1 MRRVNRA
8 IMVGI
13 VNASLVIGRGGIV
26 SLSPGPFCVRGASL
40 TEIAL
45 RPMLAALFLL
55 ASLTAVHAATN
66 SRLDLRENWA
76 LQSSCTAAAP
86 GEVVSTTR
94 FSPDHWYKATIPSTV
109 LAAQVAAGE
118 FQDIFYADN
127 LRRLPLAGN
136 PYACSWWYRTE
147 FRLPPDFNG
156 RKVWL
161 HLNGVNT
168 KANVWMNGKQLA
180 DTDAIAGSYRIFELD
195 ATASV
200 VLDGA
205 NVLALEVFA
214 PTDKD
219 FAIDFVDW
227 TPTPPDKNM
236 GLWREVY
243 LTASGPV
250 RLRHPAISTHL
261 PGGSLDRADLTVRA
275 ELNNDTGQAVEGT
288 LRGRFGK
295 VAFEKK
301 LTLTPREARSVA
313 LTPAEFPQLRI
324 DHPELWWPAGLG
336 AQKLHRLTM
345 QFESG
350 GVVSDSQSARFGIRE
365 ITGELYGEAPR
376 MGEVYD
382 NNGEFVNLK
391 TDTRPFRLRV
401 NRQPIL
407 VRGAGWAPEMLLRS
421 SSERLRAE
429 FGYVRDMHLNTI
441 RLEGKLE
448 GDEFLDLAD
457 EMGILILAGFCCCDQ
472 FEHWSAWQPGDYTIA
487 TDSLRTQILR
497 LRQHPSLALW
507 MTGSDNAPPAN
518 VEGIYRRILA
528 ETGWPNPIVSSA
540 SSKPTSVSGASGG
553 KMTGPYDYV
562 PPSYWLLDKDHF
574 GGAFGFNTETSPGA
588 AVVVPGSLK
597 KFLPKEHLWP
607 VDNLWNL
614 HNGAGNL
621 NGSLKHFNE
630 SMNAMYG
637 PPAGLDDYMAKA
649 QAMAYDGERAMFEAY
664 GRNKYASTGVI
675 QWMLNNGW
683 PSNMWHLY
691 DYYLQPAGGYF
702 GTKQACEPLHIQ
714 FSYDDRSVVVVNS
727 VNRAFPGLTAEASMY
742 DFGLR
747 RLFFRQMRLDSAADS
762 VQRLFVIPADH
773 VPAGVHFVALR
784 LTDPGG
790 RTVST
795 NFYWLPR
802 TLSAFD
808 WAVEH
813 QKDHPYYTAVT
824 SYEDLSQLNQLRKV
838 RLDAAASFLRRG
850 KTYDVRVQ
858 IKNPSRE
865 LAFQIRLALVDDKTG
880 DEILPVLWEDNYL
893 SLLPGES
900 RTLVAHYDSPVR
912 AQTLKLEVNG
922 WNIEGTTVPVATAGA
937 GARR

>member
-1 MRRVNRA
+1 MSGIAVRA
-8 IMVGI
+8 VW
-13 VNASLVIGRGGIV
+13 
-26 SLSPGPFCVRGASL
+26 
-40 TEIAL
+40 
-45 RPMLAALFLL
+45 AALSALV
-55 ASLTAVHAATN
+55 SLTAVHAATN
-66 SRLDLRENWA
+66 SRLDLRERWFV
-76 LQSSCTAAAP
+76 QSSSKVAAP
-86 GEVVSTTR
+86 AEILSTTQ
-94 FSPDHWYKATIPSTV
+94 FSPDHWYEATIPSTV

-118 FQDIFYADN
+118 FQDPYWADN
-127 LRRLPLAGN
+127 LRKLPLVGN

-147 FRLPPDFNG
+147 FRLSPDFNG

-161 HLNGVNT
+161 HLDGVNT

-180 DTDAIAGSYRIFELD
+180 GTEAIAGSYRIFELD
-195 ATASV
+195 ATALV
-200 VLDGA
+200 ALDRV
-205 NVLALEVFA
+205 NVLAVEVFA

-250 RLRHPAISTHL
+250 RLRHPAISTHF
-261 PGGSLDRADLTVRA
+261 PDHSLDRADLTVRA
-275 ELNNDTGQAVEGT
+275 ELSNDTGQPVEGT
-288 LRGRFGK
+288 LRGRFDK

-301 LTLTPREARSVA
+301 VTLAPREAHSVV

-324 DHPELWWPAGLG
+324 DRPELWWPAGLG

-345 QFESG
+345 EFESG
-350 GVVSDSQSARFGIRE
+350 GAVSDSQTASVGIRE
-365 ITGELYGEAPR
+365 ISGELYGDAPR

-382 NNGEFVNLK
+382 NNGGFVNLK
-391 TDTRPFRLRV
+391 TDTRPFLLRV

-407 VRGAGWAPEMLLRS
+407 IRGAGWAPEMLLRTS
-421 SSERLRAE
+421 VDRLRAE
-429 FGYVRDMHLNTI
+429 FGYVRDMHLNAI

-448 GDEFLDLAD
+448 SDEFFDLAD

-487 TDSLRTQILR
+487 TDSLRTQSLR
-497 LRQHPSLALW
+497 LRHHPSMALW

-518 VEGIYRRILA
+518 VERSYRQILA

-540 SSKPTSVSGASGG
+540 SSKSTAISGASGV

-597 KFLPKEHLWP
+597 KFLPKDHLWP
-607 VDNLWNL
+607 VDSLWNL
-614 HNGAGNL
+614 HTGAGDL
-621 NGSLKHFNE
+621 NGSLQHFNE

-664 GRNKYASTGVI
+664 GRNKYGATGVI

-691 DYYLQPAGGYF
+691 DFYLQPAGGYF
-702 GTKQACEPLHIQ
+702 GTKKACEPLHIQ
-714 FSYDDRSVVVVNS
+714 FSYDDRGVVVVNS
-727 VNRAFPGLTAEASMY
+727 VNRSFAGLTAEASLY
-742 DFGLR
+742 DFDLN
-747 RLFFRQMRLDSAADS
+747 RLFHRQTRLDSAADA
-762 VQRLFVIPADH
+762 VQRLFVIPTDN

-784 LTDPGG
+784 LTDSSG
-790 RTVST
+790 RVVST
-795 NFYWLPR
+795 NFYWLPK
-802 TLSAFD
+802 TLSTFD

-838 RLDAAASFLRRG
+838 RLDATASLSRPHDG
-850 KTYDVRVQ
+850 DEVRVQ
-858 IKNPSRE
+858 IKNPSSQ

-880 DEILPVLWEDNYL
+880 DEILPVLWEDNCL

-900 RTLVAHYDSPVR
+900 RSVIARYEPSTFTRPLR
-912 AQTLKLEVNG
+912 LEIDG
-922 WNIEGTTVPVATAGA
+922 WNIEATTGPVQVVSQE
-937 GARR
+937 ARGRVVSFEESKQHLAPASRVQPPEE

>member
-1 MRRVNRA
+1 MSGIAVRA
-8 IMVGI
+8 VW
-13 VNASLVIGRGGIV
+13 
-26 SLSPGPFCVRGASL
+26 
-40 TEIAL
+40 
-45 RPMLAALFLL
+45 AALSALV
-55 ASLTAVHAATN
+55 SLTAVHAATN
-66 SRLDLRENWA
+66 SRLDLRERWFV
-76 LQSSCTAAAP
+76 QSSSKVAAP
-86 GEVVSTTR
+86 AEILSTTQ
-94 FSPDHWYKATIPSTV
+94 FSPDHWYEATIPSTV

-118 FQDIFYADN
+118 FQDPYWADN
-127 LRRLPLAGN
+127 LRKLPLVGN

-147 FRLPPDFNG
+147 FRLSPDFNG

-161 HLNGVNT
+161 HLDGVNT

-180 DTDAIAGSYRIFELD
+180 GTEAIAGSYRIFELD
-195 ATASV
+195 ATALV
-200 VLDGA
+200 ALDRV
-205 NVLALEVFA
+205 NVLAVEVFA

-250 RLRHPAISTHL
+250 RLRHPAISTHF
-261 PGGSLDRADLTVRA
+261 PDHSLDRADLTVRA
-275 ELNNDTGQAVEGT
+275 ELSNDTGQPVEGT
-288 LRGRFGK
+288 LRGRFDK

-301 LTLTPREARSVA
+301 VTLAPREAHSVV

-324 DHPELWWPAGLG
+324 DRPELWWPAGLG

-345 QFESG
+345 EFESG
-350 GVVSDSQSARFGIRE
+350 GAVSDSQTASVGIRE
-365 ITGELYGEAPR
+365 ISGELYGDAPR

-382 NNGEFVNLK
+382 NNGGFVNLK
-391 TDTRPFRLRV
+391 TDTRPFLLRV

-407 VRGAGWAPEMLLRS
+407 IRGAGWAPEMLLRTS
-421 SSERLRAE
+421 VDRLRAE
-429 FGYVRDMHLNTI
+429 FGYVRDMHLNAI

-448 GDEFLDLAD
+448 SDEFFDLAD

-487 TDSLRTQILR
+487 TDSLRTQSLR
-497 LRQHPSLALW
+497 LRHHPSMALW

-518 VEGIYRRILA
+518 VERSYRQILA

-540 SSKPTSVSGASGG
+540 SSKSTAISGASGV

-597 KFLPKEHLWP
+597 KFLPKDHLWP
-607 VDNLWNL
+607 VDSLWNL
-614 HNGAGNL
+614 HTGAGDL
-621 NGSLKHFNE
+621 NGSLQHFNE

-664 GRNKYASTGVI
+664 GRNKYGATGVI

-691 DYYLQPAGGYF
+691 DFYLQPAGGYF
-702 GTKQACEPLHIQ
+702 GTKKACEPLHIQ
-714 FSYDDRSVVVVNS
+714 FSYDDRGVVVVNS
-727 VNRAFPGLTAEASMY
+727 VNRSFAGLTAEASLY
-742 DFGLR
+742 DFDLN
-747 RLFFRQMRLDSAADS
+747 RLFHRQTRLDSAADA
-762 VQRLFVIPADH
+762 VQRLFVIPTDN

-784 LTDPGG
+784 LTDSSG
-790 RTVST
+790 RVVST
-795 NFYWLPR
+795 NFYWLPK
-802 TLSAFD
+802 TLSTFD

-838 RLDAAASFLRRG
+838 RLDATASLSRPHDG
-850 KTYDVRVQ
+850 DEVRVQ
-858 IKNPSRE
+858 IKNPSSQ

-900 RTLVAHYDSPVR
+900 RSVIARYEPSTFTRPLR
-912 AQTLKLEVNG
+912 LEIDG
-922 WNIEGTTVPVATAGA
+922 WNIEATTGPVQVVSQE
-937 GARR
+937 ARGRVVSFEESKQHLAPASRVQPPEE